1 MCKTDR
7 ETYEKFWDDINPF
20 LKFGCIKDEKFS
32 DKMMDYMLYKNID
45 GKYLTLEDCIK
56 ENQKTGETDS
66 TATDENG
73 SSETDG
79 DASGSSKET
88 ASEDNGEASADSS
101 SNDQEAKEPEK
112 TTIYYVTD
120 EIQQSQYINMFKE
133 AGKDAV
139 ILKHN
144 IDSAFISSLEQKHQE
159 VQFKRIDA
167 DLTEEMKGEGTADE
181 ETVKALTELFRKSLN
196 KDKLEVHVE
205 NLKNENVSAM
215 MTLSEESRRMQDM
228 MKMYNMYGMDPNM
241 FGGQETL
248 VLNAN
253 HPLVKY
259 LAENQESDKAPLI
272 CEQLY
277 DLAMMS
283 HKQLS
288 PDEMTRFVQRSNE
301 IC

>member
-1 MCKTDR
+1 
-7 ETYEKFWDDINPF
+7 
-20 LKFGCIKDEKFS
+20 
-32 DKMMDYMLYKNID
+32 
-45 GKYLTLEDCIK
+45 
-56 ENQKTGETDS
+56 
-66 TATDENG
+66 
-73 SSETDG
+73 
-79 DASGSSKET
+79 
-88 ASEDNGEASADSS
+88 
-101 SNDQEAKEPEK
+101 
-112 TTIYYVTD
+112 
-120 EIQQSQYINMFKE
+120 MFKE

-228 MKMYNMYGMDPNM
+228 MKMYNMYGMDPSM
-241 FGGQETL
+241 FGGAGETL

-253 HPLVKY
+253 NKLVQY
-259 LAENQESDKAPLI
+259 VLNHGEGENTNKI

-277 DLAMMS
+277 DLAMIS
-283 HKQLS
+283 HQPLS
-288 PDEMTRFVQRSNE
+288 PEAMTKFVNRSNE
-301 IC
+301 IMMLLTK